1 MKNKTML
8 KYIKTDSFTYEVR
21 VESSDLLI
29 GQFIMSDDGFYYFLP
44 GTTQDGGLWSDYTLI
59 AIGNKLKII
68 NQPWAE
74 KVNTVLSK

>member
-1 MKNKTML
+1 ML
-8 KYIKTDSFTYEVR
+8 KYIKTESFTYEVR

-59 AIGNKLKII
+59 AIGTKLKEL
-68 NQPWAE
+68 NQPWAYQI
-74 KVNTVLSK
+74 NTELSK

>member
-1 MKNKTML
+1 ML
-8 KYIKTDSFTYEVR
+8 KYIKKDSFTYEVR

-59 AIGNKLKII
+59 AIGTKLKELNQHWAYQI
-68 NQPWAE
+68 NTE
-74 KVNTVLSK
+74 LSK

>member
-8 KYIKTDSFTYEVR
+8 KYIKRDSFTYEVR
-21 VESSDLLI
+21 VKSSDLLI

-74 KVNTVLSK
+74 KINTVLPK